1 MTTATRKQISF
12 AVQSKDECVAINKI
26 AHRAV
31 ALAHQHGIAYTVM
44 DADMDVT
51 ACHVN
56 GNPLKLAELLA
67 ADEFNFAHDI
77 FGIRR
82 HIDRR
87 TGELMDCFSPRYS
100 A

>member
-1 MTTATRKQISF
+1 MKHASF
-12 AVQSKDECVAINKI
+12 KIGSKKEARTINKI

-31 ALAHQHGIAYTVM
+31 ALAESAGIHYPIM

-56 GNPLKLAELLA
+56 GCPLKLDALLA
-67 ADEFNFAHDI
+67 ADEFNFAHDV

-82 HIDRR
+82 HIDRT
-87 TGELMDCFSPRYS
+87 TGELQNCFVPRY
-100 A
+100 AA